1 MNIKETNPI
10 DQTPPDSGHEQL
22 EQTLGQLLKS
32 TRQAKNITAQEIAD
46 KLYLKLI
53 VIQDIDN
60 DQVDPSVNPLFS
72 KGYIANYAKLV
83 GLEPKPI
90 LQLFNSQYQPTTQ
103 VKGMQSFSQRTKV
116 QLHNRYLNWVTMLIV
131 GGFVAMIVIWWWQQA
146 DNDQPEQASVNIAAE
161 QLDDSMPLVVADQKS
176 QSELTS
182 TSANDGIKNT
192 KLDLDFSQDCWIK
205 ITDASNEV
213 LAIGMK
219 KAGSVLTVSGMAPLQ
234 VTLGAPAAV
243 SITYQGEALDIS
255 RYIIDNA
262 ARFSVPLE
270 Q

>member
-1 MNIKETNPI
+1 MNIKETDPI
-10 DQTPPDSGHEQL
+10 DQTPLNSGNEQL

-32 TRQAKNITAQEIAD
+32 ARQAKQLTAQEIAD

-53 VIQDIDN
+53 VIENIDN

-72 KGYIANYAKLV
+72 KGYIVNYAKLV
-83 GLEPKPI
+83 GLAPKQI
-90 LQLFNSQYQPTTQ
+90 LQLFNSQYQPADQ
-103 VKGMQSFSQRTKV
+103 VKGMQSFSQRTKA
-116 QLHNRYLNWVTMLIV
+116 QLHNSYLNWVTMLIV
-131 GGFVAMIVIWWWQQA
+131 AGFVAMIVIWWWQQA
-146 DNDQPEQASVNIAAE
+146 DNDLAEQATVNIAAE
-161 QLDDSMPLVVADQKS
+161 QLDDSMPLAVADPKTES
-176 QSELTS
+176 VLPAS
-182 TSANDGIKNT
+182 TADNSTHNAKI
-192 KLDLDFSQDCWIK
+192 DLDFSQDCWIK

-219 KAGSVLTVSGMAPLQ
+219 KAGSVVTVSGMAPLQ